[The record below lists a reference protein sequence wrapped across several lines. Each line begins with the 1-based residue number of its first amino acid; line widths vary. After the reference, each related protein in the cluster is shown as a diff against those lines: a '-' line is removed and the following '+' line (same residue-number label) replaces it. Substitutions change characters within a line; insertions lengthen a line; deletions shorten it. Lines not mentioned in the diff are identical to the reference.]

1 MRVPHPQGLIVP
13 NSGHSGM
20 GYVFKAFLL
29 SPFLRQLGSVYFA
42 VPNGKDL
49 TEFKKWLE
57 TGKVKP
63 LIQRTYPLCDTPQA
77 FRYLTRVHARGKVVI
92 TVTE

>member
-1 MRVPHPQGLIVP
+1 
-13 NSGHSGM
+13 M

-29 SPFLRQLGSVYFA
+29 SPFLRQLGSMYLA

-49 TEFKKWLE
+49 KELKEWLE

-63 LIQRTYPLCDTPQA
+63 VIERTYPLHEAPEA
-77 FRYLTRVHARGKVVI
+77 FRYLDKEHARGKVVI
-92 TVTE
+92 AVTE